1 MPRRI
6 GHVREPT
13 EEVRSV
19 DVTKRVELLERAQD
33 TREAQNCEGIRGS
46 NHGPL
51 RTTRGYF
58 LGYPSPIPFDQVYTI
73 AILLYSPICMPVV
86 VYVNTCPFRTGRAGA
101 APALS

>member
-33 TREAQNCEGIRGS
+33 VKRRC
-46 NHGPL
+46 
-51 RTTRGYF
+51 
-58 LGYPSPIPFDQVYTI
+58 
-73 AILLYSPICMPVV
+73 
-86 VYVNTCPFRTGRAGA
+86 RTGVLTGRR
-101 APALS
+101 P